1 MKNFTFTLTAVALLS
16 IGVQAQTAVSP
27 ASLSGNVKLQSEQ
40 TLRSERPTAEQ
51 RRQGMK
57 KNIQKVAPG
66 PMRSVAAPGNYEL
79 IEPADGDEVTYIK
92 KGMSYGY
99 SWMTGIIT
107 QTMDG
112 ALSPVIKSEDGKKLY
127 IQGPFFLDTYTEESW
142 IEGDIDGDVVT
153 FKFPQLVEEDLDE
166 EEPEYDV
173 YGYALKLQF
182 KVEDEETQEG
192 WYYTTENQEYKF
204 RLEADGTLTS
214 LEEVGTMIGYCNWIE
229 ADDENDESGWAWQA
243 TGDVYT
249 SMSPNTYKELEV
261 PEDVTFEEWQLINGI
276 TSRAV
281 KIGVKDNTMYIKG
294 LMNKSGM
301 TDAAVTGIVDGDKV
315 VIKDAQYLGE
325 YWNNRTT
332 AWFIPGKTM
341 NDPEYG
347 KYMEIA
353 GEMTFT
359 WDKEKNV
366 IQSDGG
372 AFCIS
377 SVPDKIIYYVMC
389 YNPYLT
395 QALENPVVK
404 ALPTPILFSF
414 YDVDEEYDYDAEMN
428 FYLPT
433 IDSDKQILNTDY
445 IYYEVFMDGDLFTFY
460 NDEYELPE
468 GVTEMTEVPYGY
480 YSEDTYD
487 FDAYG
492 NQHGFI
498 FHTRGFKSLGV
509 RAVYKTDAE
518 TVYSDML
525 YAPGYAPTEG
535 VEGVNAD
542 KTVSSIRY
550 YDLSGRAV
558 TNPEPGIYVR
568 QTVFSD
574 GTTRTSKVVR
584 K

>member
-1 MKNFTFTLTAVALLS
+1 MKNFTLTLTAVALLS
-16 IGVQAQTAVSP
+16 IGAQAQTAVSP

-40 TLRSERPTAEQ
+40 TLRSERPTGEQ

-57 KNIQKVAPG
+57 KNIQKVAAG
-66 PMRSVAAPGNYEL
+66 PMRSVAAPGDYEL
-79 IEPADGDEVTYIK
+79 IEPADGEETVYVK
-92 KGMSYGY
+92 KGFAYGY
-99 SWMTGIIT
+99 SWLTGILT

-112 ALSPVIKSEDGKKLY
+112 ALSTVVKSEDGKKLY
-127 IQGPFFLDTYTEESW
+127 IQGPFFLDYYTEESW

-153 FKFPQLVEEDLDE
+153 FTFPQLVEEDIDE

-182 KVEDEETQEG
+182 KVADEETEEG
-192 WYYTTENQEYKF
+192 WYYPTENQEFKF
-204 RLEADGTLTS
+204 RLDADGTLTP
-214 LEEVGTMIGYCNWIE
+214 LEEEGTMIGYCNWIE
-229 ADDENDESGWAWQA
+229 PEDEGSEGGWAWQA
-243 TGDVYT
+243 SGDIIT
-249 SMSPNTYKELEV
+249 SMSPNTNEALEV
-261 PEDVTFEEWQLINGI
+261 PEDVTFENWQLINGI

-281 KIGVKDNTMYIKG
+281 KIGVKDDNMYIKG
-294 LMNKSGM
+294 LLNKSGM
-301 TDAAVTGIVDGDKV
+301 TNAAVVGTIDGDKV
-315 VIKDAQYLGE
+315 TFATAQYLGE
-325 YWNNRTT
+325 YWGNMTT
-332 AWFIPGKTM
+332 AWFLAGKMMT
-341 NDPEYG
+341 DEEYG
-347 KYMEIA
+347 GYMDIA
-353 GEMTFT
+353 DDVTFI
-359 WDKEKNV
+359 WDKDKKVLSAE
-366 IQSDGG
+366 GG

-377 SVPDKIIYYVMC
+377 AAPDKILYYVLS
-389 YNPYLT
+389 YNPYIT
-395 QALENPVVK
+395 QATENPVVK
-404 ALPTPILFSF
+404 ALPTPTLYSF
-414 YDVDEEYDYDAEMN
+414 YDADDEYGYDAEMY

-445 IYYEVFMDGDLFTFY
+445 LYYEVFMDGDLFTFY
-460 NDEYELPE
+460 DDEYELPE

-480 YSEDTYD
+480 ASEDTYD

-492 NQHGFI
+492 NEHGFT

-535 VEGVNAD
+535 VEGINAD